1 MPASDIIVGVTP
13 QETREILTRFYEAL
27 SRRDGETMASLY
39 SKDATFEDE
48 VYRLQGE
55 DVGKMW
61 RGLMSKAKTLTVS
74 YTIAKA
80 GSGNGTV
87 EWTARYDFPG
97 GGPVVNVILSELEL
111 ENGKIVS
118 QRDRFDFRRW
128 AAQALGTKGKLLGR
142 FEWFRRAVSRTA
154 AKRVGVPPKP

>member
-1 MPASDIIVGVTP
+1 MTP
-13 QETREILTRFYEAL
+13 EETREVLTRFYDAL

-39 SKDATFEDE
+39 SPDASFEDE
-48 VYRLQGE
+48 IYRLRGE

-61 RGLMSKAKTLTVS
+61 RGLMSRAKTLTVS

-80 GSGNGTV
+80 GAGDGTV
-87 EWTARYDFPG
+87 EWTARYDYPG

-111 ENGKIVS
+111 VGGKIVR
-118 QRDRFDFRRW
+118 QRDRFDFPRW

-142 FEWFRRAVSRTA
+142 FEWFRRVVSREA
-154 AKRVGVPPKP
+154 AKRVGVPPKD

>member
-1 MPASDIIVGVTP
+1 MTP
-13 QETREILTRFYEAL
+13 EETREVLTRFYDAL

-39 SKDATFEDE
+39 SPDASFEDE
-48 VYRLQGE
+48 IYRLRGE

-61 RGLMSKAKTLTVS
+61 RGLMSRAKTLTVS

-80 GSGNGTV
+80 GAGDGTV
-87 EWTARYDFPG
+87 EWTARYDYPG

-111 ENGKIVS
+111 AGGKIVR
-118 QRDRFDFRRW
+118 QRDRFDFPRW

-142 FEWFRRAVSRTA
+142 FEWFRRVVSREA
-154 AKRVGVPPKP
+154 AKRVGVPPKD

>member
-1 MPASDIIVGVTP
+1 MTP
-13 QETREILTRFYEAL
+13 EETREVLTRFYDAL

-39 SKDATFEDE
+39 SPDASFEDE
-48 VYRLQGE
+48 IYRLRGE

-61 RGLMSKAKTLTVS
+61 RGLMSRAKTLTVS

-80 GSGNGTV
+80 GAGDGTV
-87 EWTARYDFPG
+87 EWTARYDYPG

-111 ENGKIVS
+111 AGKIVR
-118 QRDRFDFRRW
+118 QRDRFDFPRW

-142 FEWFRRAVSRTA
+142 FEWFRRVVSREA
-154 AKRVGVPPKP
+154 AKRVGVPPKD

>member
-1 MPASDIIVGVTP
+1 MTP
-13 QETREILTRFYEAL
+13 EETREVLTRFYDAL

-39 SKDATFEDE
+39 SPDASFEDE
-48 VYRLQGE
+48 IYRLRGE

-61 RGLMSKAKTLTVS
+61 RGLMSRAKTLTVS

-80 GSGNGTV
+80 GAGDGTV
-87 EWTARYDFPG
+87 EWTARYEYPG

-111 ENGKIVS
+111 AGGKIVR
-118 QRDRFDFRRW
+118 QRDRFDFPRW

-142 FEWFRRAVSRTA
+142 FEWFRRVVSREA
-154 AKRVGVPPKP
+154 AKRVGVPPKD

>member
-1 MPASDIIVGVTP
+1 MTP
-13 QETREILTRFYEAL
+13 EETREVLTRFYDAL

-39 SKDATFEDE
+39 SPDASFEDE
-48 VYRLQGE
+48 IYRLRGE

-61 RGLMSKAKTLTVS
+61 RGLMSRAKTLTVS

-80 GSGNGTV
+80 GAGDGTV
-87 EWTARYDFPG
+87 EWTARYEYPG

-111 ENGKIVS
+111 AGGKIVR
-118 QRDRFDFRRW
+118 QRDRFDFPRW

-142 FEWFRRAVSRTA
+142 FEWFRRVVSREA
-154 AKRVGVPPKP
+154 AKRVGVPPKG

>member
-1 MPASDIIVGVTP
+1 MTP
-13 QETREILTRFYEAL
+13 QETREVLTRFYDAL

-39 SKDATFEDE
+39 SKDAAFEDE
-48 VYRLQGE
+48 VYELQGE

-80 GSGNGTV
+80 GSGSGTV

-111 ENGKIVS
+111 ENGKIVR

-128 AAQALGTKGKLLGR
+128 AAQALGTKGRLLGR

-154 AKRVGVPPKP
+154 ANRVGVPPKR